1 MDKKQMIADGKKKVD
16 EQHSSAGENITPIVR
31 RAALEFTMLQLRFV
45 ALS

>member
-16 EQHSSAGENITPIVR
+16 EQHSSPGENITPIVR